1 MDIVCFSAY
10 NVIMFTIR
18 PNGVPIQV
26 QLREQILHA
35 IGTGQ
40 LRPGDQLPTMRQ
52 VAVDLKINLNTVQR
66 AFASLESDGVLVTI
80 RGRGTFVSES
90 PPALDPAIRR
100 AGTEALAYR
109 TIAEARSRGLDPGE
123 VANAIIT
130 FAAAEPPEPR
140 ERL

>member
-1 MDIVCFSAY
+1 
-10 NVIMFTIR
+10 MFTIR
-18 PNGVPIQV
+18 PNGVPI
-26 QLREQILHA
+26 H
-35 IGTGQ
+35 GQ

-66 AFASLESDGVLVTI
+66 AFASLENEGVLVTI
-80 RGRGTFVSES
+80 RGRGTFVSAS

-123 VANAIIT
+123 VAEAVIA
-130 FAAAEPPEPR
+130 FAAAEPPEPGSFSDSV
-140 ERL
+140 